1 MTFIIQV
8 LEKLRISPH
17 TGVIRIKVVN
27 APITPSNLKL
37 QIDSP
42 EEAQIKYPL
51 KPRALKS
58 AISQSID
65 TMYTLHVR
73 DLLMRCISGPRRGNG
88 GALNPPLGCQKSPKA
103 PLFSPLPHF
112 NEIGKAPSCQN
123 PLLKRRS
130 KIAWEIQEHSDG
142 C

>member
-1 MTFIIQV
+1 MIFIIQV

-17 TGVIRIKVVN
+17 TGVIRINVVN
-27 APITPSNLKL
+27 APITLSNLKL

-73 DLLMRCISGPRRGNG
+73 DLLMRCISGPRRENG
-88 GALNPPLGCQKSPKA
+88 GALNPPLGYVKKAQKHLYLILIK
-103 PLFSPLPHF
+103 LETLHHVQT
-112 NEIGKAPSCQN
+112 PSF
-123 PLLKRRS
+123 
-130 KIAWEIQEHSDG
+130 
-142 C
+142 